1 MQRGIIAGESTGS
14 TGQPLMF
21 RLPGGGFARVCTK
34 ADTYPDGRRWV
45 GKGIQPTLKVA
56 PTVLDLQKGRDTVL
70 EATVAA
76 LKKQI

>member
-1 MQRGIIAGESTGS
+1 
-14 TGQPLMF
+14 
-21 RLPGGGFARVCTK
+21 
-34 ADTYPDGRRWV
+34 V